1 MPTRQNASEVPD
13 FLHMNNPQPPA
24 GYTPPPKGR
33 LRGLRGGPR
42 RGPPADPRGALIGG
56 PHGLRLTCAG
66 PAPRVTGGACGLP
79 PAGDLDDHAG
89 SVRGPSSPWRG
100 RAAGLRARPAARAG
114 SGSGPSLPW
123 RGRAA
128 GLRAAAALQ

>member
-1 MPTRQNASEVPD
+1 MRHRGFRRGTRR
-13 FLHMNNPQPPA
+13 HPA
-24 GYTPPPKGR
+24 ARPRTRPRPRPNGPLGL

-42 RGPPADPRGALIGG
+42 RGHPADPRGALIGG

-66 PAPRVTGGACGLP
+66 LAPRVTGGACGLP
-79 PAGDLDDHAG
+79 PRGDLDAHAG
-89 SVRGPSSPWRG
+89 SVR
-100 RAAGLRARPAARAG
+100 
-114 SGSGPSLPW
+114 GPSLPW